1 MKKLILNED
10 LFEPFEFSELF
21 PDDIIEEPTEVE
33 IPAAVADAEIN
44 VVEEE
49 TPSGPATGAE
59 TGIANQLI
67 EMINGE
73 WNTIADYNNLIT
85 MLTQYGFEE
94 FIPVIEDINNEENL
108 HVGQLQALLQKISP
122 NAGSIEQG
130 ELEASNDQGLTEDIL
145 PIHKFNH
152 KRYSVN
158 ENPDGSYAIH
168 KISPYDEAEYVWA
181 KSDSKEPDYFRFYH
195 NGKEIPSPMYSETED
210 FSDIINTL
218 IELNADIKPIPS
230 YN

>member
-21 PDDIIEEPTEVE
+21 PDDDIIEKPSDFE
-33 IPAAVADAEIN
+33 IPAAAVDAEID

-59 TGIANQLI
+59 TGIANQII

-73 WNTIADYNNLIT
+73 WNTIADYNNLIA

-122 NAGSIEQG
+122 NAGSIQQG
-130 ELEASNDQGLTEDIL
+130 ELEASSEQMNESVNGKKFSFGLITNDYPVHRMCDAIL
-145 PIHKFNH
+145 INKTIDSYTFETSLYKFTIDKDKFNDCLRAG
-152 KRYSVN
+152 KSVR
-158 ENPDGSYAIH
+158 ENDCITF
-168 KISPYDEAEYVWA
+168 EY
-181 KSDSKEPDYFRFYH
+181 K
-195 NGKEIPSPMYSETED
+195 
-210 FSDIINTL
+210 
-218 IELNADIKPIPS
+218 
-230 YN
+230 

>member
-10 LFEPFEFSELF
+10 LFELF
-21 PDDIIEEPTEVE
+21 VPEDIVE
-33 IPAAVADAEIN
+33 GPIDIHIPSADANIE
-44 VVEEE
+44 VMEEE

-73 WNTIADYNNLIT
+73 WNTIADYNNLIA

-122 NAGSIEQG
+122 NTGSIEQG
-130 ELEASNDQGLTEDIL
+130 ELEASSEQMNESLNEQYEQIDFND
-145 PIHKFNH
+145 F
-152 KRYSVN
+152 R
-158 ENPDGSYAIH
+158 
-168 KISPYDEAEYVWA
+168 
-181 KSDSKEPDYFRFYH
+181 SKL
-195 NGKEIPSPMYSETED
+195 NGKEIEMLERFYDE
-210 FSDIINTL
+210 SDAFIYYDNKLDRYLIKDTSDEYGPYTLDELIN
-218 IELNADIKPIPS
+218 DIS
-230 YN
+230 YTIAEWDKLDN

>member
-10 LFEPFEFSELF
+10 LFELF
-21 PDDIIEEPTEVE
+21 VPEDIVE
-33 IPAAVADAEIN
+33 GPIDIHIPSADANIE
-44 VVEEE
+44 VMEEE

-73 WNTIADYNNLIT
+73 WNTIADYNNLIA

-122 NAGSIEQG
+122 NAESIQQG
-130 ELEASNDQGLTEDIL
+130 ELEASSEQMNESLNEQYEQIDFND
-145 PIHKFNH
+145 F
-152 KRYSVN
+152 R
-158 ENPDGSYAIH
+158 
-168 KISPYDEAEYVWA
+168 
-181 KSDSKEPDYFRFYH
+181 SKL
-195 NGKEIPSPMYSETED
+195 NGKEIEMLERFYDE
-210 FSDIINTL
+210 SDAFIYYDDKLDRYLIKDNSDEYGPYTLDELIN
-218 IELNADIKPIPS
+218 DIS
-230 YN
+230 YTIAEWDKLDN

>member
-1 MKKLILNED
+1 MSKLMLNED
-10 LFEPFEFSELF
+10 LFEPIE
-21 PDDIIEEPTEVE
+21 DISDVVIPSAEAQVE
-33 IPAAVADAEIN
+33 IVD
-44 VVEEE
+44 EE

-73 WNTIADYNNLIT
+73 WNTIADYNNLIA

-122 NAGSIEQG
+122 NAGSIQQG

-145 PIHKFNH
+145 PIHKFNY

-158 ENPDGSYAIH
+158 ESPDGSYAIH

-181 KSDSKEPDYFRFYH
+181 RSDKSEPDYFRFYH

-210 FSDIINTL
+210 FSDIIDAL
-218 IELNADIKPIPS
+218 IKLNADVKPIPS

>member
-1 MKKLILNED
+1 MSKLILNED
-10 LFEPFEFSELF
+10 LFEP
-21 PDDIIEEPTEVE
+21 IEDVVSVE
-33 IPAAVADAEIN
+33 IPSVNAEIG

-122 NAGSIEQG
+122 NAESIQQG
-130 ELEASNDQGLTEDIL
+130 ELEASSEQMNESLNEQYEQIDFND
-145 PIHKFNH
+145 F
-152 KRYSVN
+152 R
-158 ENPDGSYAIH
+158 
-168 KISPYDEAEYVWA
+168 
-181 KSDSKEPDYFRFYH
+181 SKL
-195 NGKEIPSPMYSETED
+195 NGKEIEMLERFYDE
-210 FSDIINTL
+210 SDAFIYYDNKLDRYLIKDTSDEYGPYTLDELIN
-218 IELNADIKPIPS
+218 DIS
-230 YN
+230 YTIAEWDKLDN

>member
-1 MKKLILNED
+1 MSKLILNED
-10 LFEPFEFSELF
+10 LFEP
-21 PDDIIEEPTEVE
+21 IEDVISVE
-33 IPAAVADAEIN
+33 IPSANAEIG

-59 TGIANQLI
+59 TGIANQII

-122 NAGSIEQG
+122 NAESIQQG
-130 ELEASNDQGLTEDIL
+130 ELEASSEQMNESLNEQYEQIDFND
-145 PIHKFNH
+145 F
-152 KRYSVN
+152 R
-158 ENPDGSYAIH
+158 
-168 KISPYDEAEYVWA
+168 
-181 KSDSKEPDYFRFYH
+181 SKL
-195 NGKEIPSPMYSETED
+195 NGKEIEMLERFYDE
-210 FSDIINTL
+210 SDAFIYYDNKLDRYLIKDTSDEYGPYTLDELIN
-218 IELNADIKPIPS
+218 DIS
-230 YN
+230 YTIAEWDKLDN

>member
-1 MKKLILNED
+1 MSKLILNED
-10 LFEPFEFSELF
+10 LFEP
-21 PDDIIEEPTEVE
+21 IEDVVSVE
-33 IPAAVADAEIN
+33 IPSANAEIG

-122 NAGSIEQG
+122 NAESIQQG
-130 ELEASNDQGLTEDIL
+130 ELEASSEQMNESLNEQYEQIDFND
-145 PIHKFNH
+145 F
-152 KRYSVN
+152 R
-158 ENPDGSYAIH
+158 
-168 KISPYDEAEYVWA
+168 
-181 KSDSKEPDYFRFYH
+181 SKL
-195 NGKEIPSPMYSETED
+195 NGKEIEMLERFYDECD
-210 FSDIINTL
+210 AFIYYDDRSDRYLIKDTSDEYGPYTLDELIN
-218 IELNADIKPIPS
+218 DIS
-230 YN
+230 YTIAEWDKLDN

>member
-1 MKKLILNED
+1 MKKLTLNED

-21 PDDIIEEPTEVE
+21 PDEDIIEKPSDFE
-33 IPAAVADAEIN
+33 ILAAAVDAEIDM
-44 VVEEE
+44 VEEE

-158 ENPDGSYAIH
+158 ENPDGSYTIQ

-181 KSDSKEPDYFRFYH
+181 QSDKNEPDLATL
-195 NGKEIPSPMYSETED
+195 KEIANY
-210 FSDIINTL
+210 FNVTL
-218 IELNADIKPIPS
+218 DSILMEKKYLLQCIVKLKIFLIL
-230 YN
+230 

>member
-1 MKKLILNED
+1 MSKLVLNED
-10 LFEPFEFSELF
+10 LFEP
-21 PDDIIEEPTEVE
+21 IEDVISVE
-33 IPAAVADAEIN
+33 IPSANAEIG

-122 NAGSIEQG
+122 NAESIQQG
-130 ELEASNDQGLTEDIL
+130 ELEASSEQMNESLNEQYEQIDFND
-145 PIHKFNH
+145 F
-152 KRYSVN
+152 R
-158 ENPDGSYAIH
+158 
-168 KISPYDEAEYVWA
+168 
-181 KSDSKEPDYFRFYH
+181 SKL
-195 NGKEIPSPMYSETED
+195 NGKEIEMLERFYDECD
-210 FSDIINTL
+210 AFIYYDDNSDKYLIKDTSDEYGPYTLDELIN
-218 IELNADIKPIPS
+218 DIS
-230 YN
+230 YTIAEWDKLDN

>member
-1 MKKLILNED
+1 MSKLILNED
-10 LFEPFEFSELF
+10 LFEP
-21 PDDIIEEPTEVE
+21 IEDVVSVE
-33 IPAAVADAEIN
+33 IPSANAEIG

-73 WNTIADYNNLIT
+73 WNTIADYNNLIA

-122 NAGSIEQG
+122 NAESIQQG
-130 ELEASNDQGLTEDIL
+130 ELEASSEQMNESLNEQYEQIDFND
-145 PIHKFNH
+145 F
-152 KRYSVN
+152 R
-158 ENPDGSYAIH
+158 
-168 KISPYDEAEYVWA
+168 
-181 KSDSKEPDYFRFYH
+181 SKL
-195 NGKEIPSPMYSETED
+195 NGKEIEMLERFYDECDAFIYYDDKLDRYLIKDT
-210 FSDIINTL
+210 SDEYGPYTLDELIN
-218 IELNADIKPIPS
+218 DIS
-230 YN
+230 YTIAEWDKLDN

>member
-1 MKKLILNED
+1 MSKLILNED
-10 LFEPFEFSELF
+10 LFEP
-21 PDDIIEEPTEVE
+21 IEDVVSVE
-33 IPAAVADAEIN
+33 IPSANSEIS

-122 NAGSIEQG
+122 NAESIQQG
-130 ELEASNDQGLTEDIL
+130 ELEASSEQM
-145 PIHKFNH
+145 
-152 KRYSVN
+152 N
-158 ENPDGSYAIH
+158 ESL
-168 KISPYDEAEYVWA
+168 
-181 KSDSKEPDYFRFYH
+181 
-195 NGKEIPSPMYSETED
+195 NGKK
-210 FSDIINTL
+210 FSFGL
-218 IELNADIKPIPS
+218 ITNDYPVPRI
-230 YN
+230 

>member
-1 MKKLILNED
+1 MSKLILNED
-10 LFEPFEFSELF
+10 LFEP
-21 PDDIIEEPTEVE
+21 IEDVISVE
-33 IPAAVADAEIN
+33 IPSANAEIG

-122 NAGSIEQG
+122 NAESIQQG
-130 ELEASNDQGLTEDIL
+130 ELEASSEQMNESLNEQYEQIDFND
-145 PIHKFNH
+145 F
-152 KRYSVN
+152 R
-158 ENPDGSYAIH
+158 
-168 KISPYDEAEYVWA
+168 
-181 KSDSKEPDYFRFYH
+181 SKL
-195 NGKEIPSPMYSETED
+195 NGKEIEILERFYDECD
-210 FSDIINTL
+210 AFIYYDDGSDRYLIKDTSDEYGPYTLDELIN
-218 IELNADIKPIPS
+218 DIS
-230 YN
+230 YTIAEWDKLDN

>member
-1 MKKLILNED
+1 MSKLILNED
-10 LFEPFEFSELF
+10 LFEP
-21 PDDIIEEPTEVE
+21 IEDVVSVE
-33 IPAAVADAEIN
+33 IPSANAEIG

-73 WNTIADYNNLIT
+73 WNTISDYNNLIT

-122 NAGSIEQG
+122 NAVSIEQG

-145 PIHKFNH
+145 PIHKFNY

-181 KSDSKEPDYFRFYH
+181 KSDSKEPDYFRFYY

-218 IELNADIKPIPS
+218 IELNVDIKPIPS

>member
-1 MKKLILNED
+1 MRLTLNED
-10 LFEPFEFSELF
+10 IFEPSL
-21 PDDIIEEPTEVE
+21 IIEPVIDTNTEPSIPNIVSE
-33 IPAAVADAEIN
+33 IPEIKN
-44 VVEEE
+44 E

-59 TGIANQLI
+59 TGIANQII

-73 WNTIADYNNLIT
+73 WDTIKLYNDLVTN
-85 MLTQYGFEE
+85 LTQYGFID
-94 FIPVIEDINNEENL
+94 FIPVIQDILNEENI
-108 HVGQLQALLQKISP
+108 HVGQLHAILQKISP
-122 NAGSIEQG
+122 NAESIEQG
-130 ELEASNDQGLTEDIL
+130 EIEASNDQGLTEDIL

-158 ENPDGSYAIH
+158 ENPDGSYAIQ

-210 FSDIINTL
+210 FSDIIDAL

>member
-1 MKKLILNED
+1 MSKLILNED
-10 LFEPFEFSELF
+10 LFEP
-21 PDDIIEEPTEVE
+21 IEDVISVE
-33 IPAAVADAEIN
+33 IPSANAEIG

-59 TGIANQLI
+59 TGIANQII

-122 NAGSIEQG
+122 NAVSIQQG
-130 ELEASNDQGLTEDIL
+130 EFEASSEQITESLNEQYEQIDL
-145 PIHKFNH
+145 RPFKGKLNNKQFNMLE
-152 KRYSVN
+152 RF
-158 ENPDGSYAIH
+158 
-168 KISPYDEAEYVWA
+168 YDESDAFIYYDDKLDRYLIKDTSDEYGPYTLDELINDISYTIAEWD
-181 KSDSKEPDYFRFYH
+181 KLD
-195 NGKEIPSPMYSETED
+195 N
-210 FSDIINTL
+210 
-218 IELNADIKPIPS
+218 
-230 YN
+230 

>member
-1 MKKLILNED
+1 MSKLILNED
-10 LFEPFEFSELF
+10 LFEP
-21 PDDIIEEPTEVE
+21 IEDVVSIE
-33 IPAAVADAEIN
+33 IPSANAEIG

-122 NAGSIEQG
+122 NAESIQQG
-130 ELEASNDQGLTEDIL
+130 ELEASSEQMNESLNEQYEQIDFND
-145 PIHKFNH
+145 F
-152 KRYSVN
+152 R
-158 ENPDGSYAIH
+158 
-168 KISPYDEAEYVWA
+168 
-181 KSDSKEPDYFRFYH
+181 SKL
-195 NGKEIPSPMYSETED
+195 NGKEIEMLERFYDE
-210 FSDIINTL
+210 SDAFIYYDNKLDRYLIKDTSDEYGPYTLDELIN
-218 IELNADIKPIPS
+218 DIS
-230 YN
+230 YTIAEWDKLDN

>member
-1 MKKLILNED
+1 MSKLILNED
-10 LFEPFEFSELF
+10 LFEP
-21 PDDIIEEPTEVE
+21 IEDVVSVE
-33 IPAAVADAEIN
+33 IPSANAEIG

-73 WNTIADYNNLIT
+73 WNTIADYNNLIA

-122 NAGSIEQG
+122 NAESIQQG
-130 ELEASNDQGLTEDIL
+130 ELEASSEQMNESLNEQYEQIDFND
-145 PIHKFNH
+145 F
-152 KRYSVN
+152 R
-158 ENPDGSYAIH
+158 
-168 KISPYDEAEYVWA
+168 
-181 KSDSKEPDYFRFYH
+181 SKL
-195 NGKEIPSPMYSETED
+195 NGKEIEMLERFYDECD
-210 FSDIINTL
+210 AFIYYDDRSDRYLIKDTSDEYGPYTLDELIN
-218 IELNADIKPIPS
+218 DIS
-230 YN
+230 YTIAEWDKLDN